1 MDKRDPKNLLRSTDH
16 SKHNNN
22 PSSKT
27 QTTYWYE
34 IIFMV
39 FGLILFFAAIY
50 MTFTYIEVIKDPA
63 TYNQGGKIYYLLL
76 ILYAVA
82 APLFL
87 VGGLKA
93 IARARGKFLG
103 WHFWLTGG
111 GAIFAFIIIFGITFS
126 SNYET
131 FNLTARV
138 IDSRGKSITIGTVTI
153 CFDENKQTI
162 PIDRKGEA
170 NFKGI
175 PPKFKTVEKMVD
187 IDIDGYRLIEPN
199 MLYSLAKPVI
209 IIRVEIQPTDEKHSS
224 STAVQSVKRE
234 GV

>member
-1 MDKRDPKNLLRSTDH
+1 MNNRNPEDLILEVKNKTE
-16 SKHNNN
+16 KIK
-22 PSSKT
+22 PSSKPPKD
-27 QTTYWYE
+27 YLFN
-34 IIFMV
+34 IICMV
-39 FGLILFFAAIY
+39 FGLILFLVAIY
-50 MTFTYIEVIKDPA
+50 MTFTYIEVIKNPT
-63 TYNQGGKIYYLLL
+63 TYDQGGRIYFLLL

-93 IARARGKFLG
+93 YAEAVGKILG
-103 WHFWLTGG
+103 WSFWLTGG
-111 GAIFAFIIIFGITFS
+111 AAVFTLIIFVGFLFS

-138 IDSRGKSITIGTVTI
+138 IDSQGKSITIGTVTI

-162 PIDRKGEA
+162 PLDPKGEA

-175 PPKFKTVEKMVD
+175 PPKFKTMKKPVD

-199 MLYSLAKPVI
+199 MLYSLAKSVI
-209 IIRVEIQPTDEKHSS
+209 IIRVEREPNDEKHAGNSII
-224 STAVQSVKRE
+224 QSVIKE
-234 GV
+234 GI